1 MRDNQTMTRQFQ
13 RIIVYL
19 CLASVLFAAF
29 AYAGANLPVLLV
41 AVWILFGLAIVPAA
55 RPVQSRC
62 PVPFAPILP
71 VFSSRPPP
79 IF

>member
-1 MRDNQTMTRQFQ
+1 MTRQFQ

-29 AYAGANLPVLLV
+29 AYSGADLPVLLA
-41 AVWILFGLAIVPAA
+41 AVWILFGLAAVPVV
-55 RPVQSRC
+55 RSVRSLC
-62 PVPFAPILP
+62 PVPFAPVLP

-79 IF
+79 IL